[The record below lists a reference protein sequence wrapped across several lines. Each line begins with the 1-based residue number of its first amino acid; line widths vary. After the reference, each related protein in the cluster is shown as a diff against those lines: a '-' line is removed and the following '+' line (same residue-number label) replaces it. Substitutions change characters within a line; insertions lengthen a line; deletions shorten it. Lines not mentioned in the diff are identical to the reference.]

1 MMDAIT
7 ALDYHTVLIRF
18 QEFIVKND
26 CPLSVE
32 DFSLA
37 MCHKGRADSFS
48 ANILC
53 RKGFESV
60 RKLPFGKNEDLRAK
74 ERTSLTVSK

>member
-1 MMDAIT
+1 MDAIT
-7 ALDYHTVLIRF
+7 TLYYHTVLVRF

-37 MCHKGRADSFS
+37 MCHKGRADSFL
-48 ANILC
+48 ANVLC
-53 RKGFESV
+53 CKGFESI
-60 RKLPFGKNEDLRAK
+60 RKLPFGKIEDLRI
-74 ERTSLTVSK
+74 V

>member
-1 MMDAIT
+1 MGAVT

-18 QEFIVKND
+18 QEFVIKND

-37 MCHKGRADSFS
+37 MRHKGRADSFP

-60 RKLPFGKNEDLRAK
+60 RKLPFGKIEDLPIAK